1 MVNADALVS
10 LDLLASVHLSQEKDA
25 VPLNDRN
32 RTCRT
37 RRVSFDVVLFV
48 EGMIIINM
56 SSKSTHV
63 SFESKVPIESMRWI
77 FMMPHCLILICYF
90 FKNHPNETLK
100 S

>member
-48 EGMIIINM
+48 EGMIIMIPSM
-56 SSKSTHV
+56 SSKNTYV
-63 SFESKVPIESMRWI
+63 SFESKVPIQSVRWI
-77 FMMPHCLILICYF
+77 FMMPHYLI
-90 FKNHPNETLK
+90 
-100 S
+100 

>member
-48 EGMIIINM
+48 EGMIIMIPST

-63 SFESKVPIESMRWI
+63 SFESKVPIESVRWMNDAPL
-77 FMMPHCLILICYF
+77 FDLNLLF
-90 FKNHPNETLK
+90 FQK
-100 S
+100 